1 MKFNLFIIYY
11 SGNEKH
17 TIILK
22 EIEDMT
28 EIAKQIN
35 EKAIRVKYRLAKAIL
50 LTKTKSNK
58 LEEQQVELQQE
69 YNDLTSDIERN
80 QQDINALIQEFTL
93 NDSEYNNNNDYLNEE
108 HKATIKELG
117 DIIKNIITR
126 KNEEIEKKQTENEE
140 AVEQTLLQQSKN
152 AELTNELSMQKENYQ
167 KILSEKTN

>member
-1 MKFNLFIIYY
+1 MIR
-11 SGNEKH
+11 NEKH

-93 NDSEYNNNNDYLNEE
+93 NDSE
-108 HKATIKELG
+108 
-117 DIIKNIITR
+117 
-126 KNEEIEKKQTENEE
+126 
-140 AVEQTLLQQSKN
+140 
-152 AELTNELSMQKENYQ
+152 
-167 KILSEKTN
+167 